1 MNRKIAFISEHAS
14 PLAALGGIDSGGQNV
29 YVGELAKNLAKL
41 GYEVDIFTRWDDERL
56 PQVVEWSPGV
66 HVIHIQAGPVAFVNK
81 EDLLPYMTEFT
92 RNMIRHMRL
101 QEQPYKLIHANFF
114 MSALVAADIKKQMG
128 IPFVVTFHALGKV
141 RLQHQKE
148 ADKFP
153 PARTAIEERVMKEA
167 DKIIAE
173 CPQDREDLINL
184 YHADPQ
190 KISTIPCGFNPNELY
205 PIDKPLARTILNLNP
220 DEKIILQLG
229 RMVPRKGVDN
239 VIAALDILVHQ
250 YKIKARLLV
259 VGGESDTPSPLLTPE
274 LGRLQRIAKEKRVSR
289 HVTFIGRKNR
299 EQLKYYYSA
308 ADVFV
313 TTPWYEPFG
322 ITPLE
327 AMACG
332 TPVIGSDVGGIKYSI
347 VHGRTGY
354 LVHSRDPQELAERLR
369 DVFQNQKIFFYLKEN
384 AVKRTNTMFTWM
396 KIANAVVNLYEDVL
410 SRYSSLREDNLTTIE
425 NGIDAVIETYRKSR
439 EILRI
444 PVLDAALTITR
455 SLKQGGK
462 VLICGN
468 GGSASQAQH
477 FAAELVG
484 RFMDAS
490 RDGLP
495 AISLTADSAIITAWA
510 NDVGFDQ
517 VFARQVEAYGKPNDV
532 LIGISTSGL
541 SLNILEA
548 FKYARHNN
556 ILCIGLTGKDGGDMA
571 ELSDIS
577 IIVPS
582 QDTQRIQEVH
592 INIIHLICEI
602 VEKQLF
608 AQKNGMTDKELMDM
622 IRMKLNRHFIR
633 IIKAS

>member
-29 YVGELAKNLAKL
+29 YVGELAKNVAKL

-56 PQVVEWSPGV
+56 PQTIEWSNGV
-66 HVIHIQAGPVAFVNK
+66 HVVHIQAGPVSYVKK
-81 EDLLPYMTEFT
+81 EGLLPYMDEFT
-92 RNMIRHMRL
+92 RNMIRYMRM
-101 QEQPYKLIHANFF
+101 QQQSYKLIHANFF

-141 RLQHQKE
+141 RLQHQKS

-153 PARTAIEERVMKEA
+153 MERLQIEEQIMEEA

-173 CPQDREDLINL
+173 CPQDKDDLINL
-184 YHADPQ
+184 YNANPR
-190 KISTIPCGFNPNELY
+190 KISTIPCGFNPYEFY
-205 PIDKPLARTILNLNP
+205 PIDKLLARTILNLKP

-239 VIAALDILVHQ
+239 VIKGLDILVHQ
-250 YKIKARLLV
+250 QKTKAHLV
-259 VGGESDTPSPLLTPE
+259 IVGGESDSPNPVLTPE
-274 LGRLQRIAKEKRVSR
+274 IGRLQRLAKQYK
-289 HVTFIGRKNR
+289 VTKYITFLGRKSR

-308 ADVFV
+308 ADIFV

-332 TPVIGSDVGGIKYSI
+332 TPIVGSNVGGIKYSVI
-347 VHGRTGY
+347 NGKTGY
-354 LVHSRDPQELAERLR
+354 LVPPNDPPKLAERLH
-369 DVFQNQKIFFYLKEN
+369 DILQNQKIHQYFREN
-384 AVKRTNTMFTWM
+384 AVKRANTSFTWM
-396 KIANAVVNLYEDVL
+396 KIANAVANLYEDVL

-425 NGIDAVIETYRKSR
+425 RGFDSAVETYRISR
-439 EILRI
+439 EVLRI
-444 PVLDAALTITR
+444 PVLDAALTIAR
-455 SLKQGGK
+455 SLKHGGK

-468 GGSASQAQH
+468 GGSASQSQH

-484 RFMDAS
+484 RFMDGN
-490 RDGLP
+490 REGLP
-495 AISLTADSAIITAWA
+495 ALSLTADTAIITAWA
-510 NDVGFDQ
+510 NDIGFEQ

-541 SLNILEA
+541 SNNIIEA
-548 FKYARHNN
+548 FKYARHHN
-556 ILCIGLTGKDGGDMA
+556 ILCIGLLGKDGGELA

-577 IIVPS
+577 VVVPS
-582 QDTQRIQEVH
+582 HDTQRIQEVH
-592 INIIHLICEI
+592 INIIHLLCEI

-608 AQKNGMTDKELMDM
+608 SQKNGMSDKDLMDLV
-622 IRMKLNRHFIR
+622 RMKLNRHYIR
-633 IIKAS
+633 IVKAS